1 MWFVHVVASSAVVV
15 LHVELFEHN
24 EFFLVLLLLLVK
36 NVAKK
41 SCGAKN
47 LGRETE
53 ESTLAKK
60 KKVVFYNF

>member
-1 MWFVHVVASSAVVV
+1 
-15 LHVELFEHN
+15 VELFEHN

-47 LGRETE
+47 LGGETE

-60 KKVVFYNF
+60 KKAVFL